1 MRLAKNGF
9 LLPLPPMQS
18 QWASLASHQ
27 IAKTIIQYQFVRHQQ
42 QNDSP
47 CSAPTFIAVS
57 SDAGVF
63 LIRKSSC
70 ERPGGGVCIL
80 LDRVD
85 PTEIK
90 ASETYA

>member
-1 MRLAKNGF
+1 
-9 LLPLPPMQS
+9 MQS